1 MIIQREA
8 QDGCNWEYLCT
19 LLKDLLT
26 IPHDNLVGRMM
37 WRLITRTANRV
48 VTANMKE
55 DIETLSNADLLDLIG
70 KKQILRSLMRF
81 EMKNPKKNSSD
92 RGFVSFKIR
101 LILLLYLISLQESV
115 ERITIKLKLLVI

>member
-70 KKQILRSLMRF
+70 KKQILDEKM
-81 EMKNPKKNSSD
+81 
-92 RGFVSFKIR
+92 
-101 LILLLYLISLQESV
+101 
-115 ERITIKLKLLVI
+115 